1 MHSDRRYN
9 NTGSFIFK
17 TNESCEALAGLYRTF
32 RKADH
37 IMRKLFYFLVVML
50 TAFALP
56 AHADEYR
63 LGVGDVVHIT
73 VYDHPDLLV
82 DAAQIDEDG
91 KIAVPLLGSVQ
102 IAGLTASAAQKR
114 IAQGLESGGFI
125 VKPNVN
131 LVVKEYRS
139 KLISILGQVNK
150 PGKYA
155 LESTSTITDLL
166 AQAGGISSLGS
177 DTVVLVHKNGNQLE
191 QTKIDTLSL
200 FNDGQLTMNSPIHG
214 GDIIYVP
221 RAEVFYI
228 YGEVQHPGSF
238 RLEKNMNLMQAIA
251 MGGGIT
257 LRGTERGAQIRRK
270 DKDGKTITLPAKED
284 TQILPD
290 DVVYIKESLF

>member
-1 MHSDRRYN
+1 MHSDRRYD
-9 NTGSFIFK
+9 NTGFLIIK
-17 TNESCEALAGLYRTF
+17 TNESCKSLAGPYWTF

-37 IMRKLFYFLVVML
+37 IMRKLFYFLIVML
-50 TAFALP
+50 AAFALP

-200 FNDGQLTMNSPIHG
+200 FNDGQLAMNSTIHG

-238 RLEKNMNLMQAIA
+238 RLQKDMNLMQAIA

-270 DKDGKTITLPAKED
+270 DKDGKTITLPATED

>member
-1 MHSDRRYN
+1 MHSDRQYN
-9 NTGSFIFK
+9 NTDFLIFK
-17 TNESCEALAGLYRTF
+17 TNESCGTRAGLYWTF

-37 IMRKLFYFLVVML
+37 IMRKLFYFLVLML

-125 VKPNVN
+125 IKPNVN

-155 LESTSTITDLL
+155 LESTSTLTDLL

-177 DTVVLVHKNGNQLE
+177 DTVVLIHKNGNQLT
-191 QTKIDTLSL
+191 QTKVDTQSL
-200 FNDGQLTMNSPIHG
+200 FDDGQLTMNSTIHG

-257 LRGTERGAQIRRK
+257 LRGTERGAEIRRK
-270 DKDGKTITLPAKED
+270 GPDGKTITLPAKED
-284 TQILPD
+284 TQIQPD